1 MHTNRMAHSL
11 FWFLAICWA
20 PLIGHA
26 QILTP
31 DKYPEELTT
40 LPRLLDSTC
49 AMSYSAKVQPSP
61 FVLQKD
67 PKNRDFLEVLKGETA
82 LSHAQNP
89 NLDSQTLRYPT
100 FHAKLPLVVGR
111 ITYLVGANYQRS
123 DTEYAIRKGITYL
136 SFEGTNYYTRKVK
149 VRMRVTAF
157 LKNTKVKQYLLGETP
172 TEIRL
177 GGPCGPFLPEYATGR
192 IVSEPYY
199 NLNSTTF
206 AEEIV
211 FPQAGPYIIR
221 TELVYH
227 DPNQAN
233 IANLVPTGIAVDVL
247 GEVVAVSPPLFQ
259 VNSAVFGNRET
270 PQELQA
276 IQTRTKF
283 EANRLSELMQEYLPI
298 ASKPVPVKAAKTLT
312 KLNLQDGF
320 TELARKL
327 IKAKRFSDPEESPER
342 IVALVRYSDYETI
355 VRRITP
361 LGKPAPNYKY
371 CEKGI
376 LWSKQLIIL
385 SAEYSTTYDLLWK
398 NEGLHGSCLE
408 KFAHSLGRWDPGK
421 NEPVGPYH
429 NMTRKVAYGIKQDSY
444 SAPYPLVEGGDLM
457 EQYRGGA
464 PSQATYMHFLDALT
478 ATKVDPPVIMV
489 SGEVSVSGLSK
500 SATLDPLYQM
510 DGFSELEE
518 QGPGS
523 WHILLKDAQGQ
534 VLADYPFEP
543 DFLMNGG
550 FQGQGYFNY
559 TVLDHPDVARV
570 EITAPFVAIGGSI
583 QKQVDAIDY
592 SPNPPIIWDFKA
604 IPGLSD
610 YTIQWAGYD
619 QDWDNLSYTLLMSD
633 DGLVYE
639 ATDLS
644 ESAATAIQMEI
655 PASISHLKLIVTDG
669 ARSTTRVLQ
678 L

>member
-1 MHTNRMAHSL
+1 
-11 FWFLAICWA
+11 
-20 PLIGHA
+20 
-26 QILTP
+26 
-31 DKYPEELTT
+31 
-40 LPRLLDSTC
+40 
-49 AMSYSAKVQPSP
+49 
-61 FVLQKD
+61 
-67 PKNRDFLEVLKGETA
+67 
-82 LSHAQNP
+82 
-89 NLDSQTLRYPT
+89 
-100 FHAKLPLVVGR
+100 
-111 ITYLVGANYQRS
+111 
-123 DTEYAIRKGITYL
+123 
-136 SFEGTNYYTRKVK
+136 
-149 VRMRVTAF
+149 
-157 LKNTKVKQYLLGETP
+157 
-172 TEIRL
+172 
-177 GGPCGPFLPEYATGR
+177 
-192 IVSEPYY
+192 
-199 NLNSTTF
+199 
-206 AEEIV
+206 
-211 FPQAGPYIIR
+211 
-221 TELVYH
+221 
-227 DPNQAN
+227 
-233 IANLVPTGIAVDVL
+233 
-247 GEVVAVSPPLFQ
+247 
-259 VNSAVFGNRET
+259 
-270 PQELQA
+270 
-276 IQTRTKF
+276 
-283 EANRLSELMQEYLPI
+283 
-298 ASKPVPVKAAKTLT
+298 
-312 KLNLQDGF
+312 
-320 TELARKL
+320 
-327 IKAKRFSDPEESPER
+327 
-342 IVALVRYSDYETI
+342 
-355 VRRITP
+355 
-361 LGKPAPNYKY
+361 
-371 CEKGI
+371 
-376 LWSKQLIIL
+376 
-385 SAEYSTTYDLLWK
+385 
-398 NEGLHGSCLE
+398 
-408 KFAHSLGRWDPGK
+408 
-421 NEPVGPYH
+421 
-429 NMTRKVAYGIKQDSY
+429 
-444 SAPYPLVEGGDLM
+444 M